1 MGDGNRALHRWKF
14 YRVGGLD
21 QVVLET
27 AADLEHLDEL
37 DQKLWVALSCPVK
50 GLELDERTL
59 ALLDLDKDGR
69 VRSPEILAAIA
80 WCRARLKDLGALI
93 PGRPALPLA
102 AISEATPEGKALLG
116 AARRILASL
125 GKPDALEVT
134 PEDVKDLTNVFA
146 RSMFNGDGVVPA
158 EAAEDAETRQV
169 IADALA
175 CVGATP
181 DRSGLPGLDQVRL
194 DAFWKELEAFQ
205 AWQAAGEAG
214 GAMAL
219 GPATPAAFEA
229 VQAVRAK
236 VDDHFTRC
244 RLAAMDPRGAALLNR
259 SDDELKAL
267 AARELSAGG
276 AELAG
281 FPLARVEAD
290 RALPLE
296 GALNP
301 AWAGKVAALRTAA
314 VAPALGPAKTS
325 LTGDEW
331 ASLQARLA
339 PYQAWLAEKKG
350 ATVEKLG
357 AARVKALLAGGGKAA
372 VEALL
377 ARDKAL
383 EAEGN
388 AVADVARMVHYQRDL
403 HLLLRN
409 FVSFADFY
417 DAGQPAVFQAGT
429 LYLDAR
435 SCELCVKVDDPGAH
449 AGLASLSR
457 MYIAY
462 CDCHRPSGE
471 KMKIAA
477 CFTQGDSDYLMV
489 GRNGLFYDRKGR
501 DWDATIVK
509 IVENPISIR
518 QAFFSP
524 YKKFLR
530 MIEDQVARFA
540 AAKEKEADA
549 KLAAAATT
557 ATEAATGKPPPKAEP
572 VDVGKMVGI
581 IAALGVGA
589 GAIGALFGGLLS
601 GFIGLQP
608 WWAKL
613 VAVFGMVMAVSG
625 PSMLIAWLKLR
636 QRTLGPVLDANGWA
650 VNGRV
655 RVNLPLGTALTEL
668 AALPAGASR
677 SLEDPFEDKDAKA
690 RRRAFWLVVLLVG
703 AALAWA
709 RSQGKWPFGPWPFG
723 QG

>member
-1 MGDGNRALHRWKF
+1 MTAATPRHRWRF

-21 QVVLET
+21 QVALET
-27 AADLEHLDEL
+27 AADLEHLEQL

-50 GLELDERTL
+50 GLELDEKTL
-59 ALLDLDKDGR
+59 ALLDLDRDGR
-69 VRSPEILAAIA
+69 VRCPELLTAIR

-93 PGRPALPLA
+93 PGQAALPLA
-102 AISEATPEGKALLG
+102 AIADTTPEGKALRG
-116 AARRILASL
+116 AARQILASL
-125 GKPDALEVT
+125 GKPDATEVT
-134 PEDVKDLTNVFA
+134 PGDVKDLSNVFA
-146 RSMFNGDGVVPA
+146 RTLFNGDGVVPP

-169 IADALA
+169 VLDAMGCA
-175 CVGATP
+175 GSTQ
-181 DRSGLPGLDQVRL
+181 DRSGLPGIDQARL
-194 DAFWKELEAFQ
+194 DAFWKELLAF
-205 AWQAAGEAG
+205 AGWQAAGQAAG
-214 GAMAL
+214 VMVL
-219 GPATPAAFEA
+219 GPGTPAALEA

-259 SDDELKAL
+259 SDEELKAL
-267 AARELSAGG
+267 AAQQLSAAA

-290 RALPLE
+290 RPLPLE

-301 AWAGKVAALRTAA
+301 AWAGAIATLRRAA
-314 VAPALGPAKTS
+314 VEPAFGPGKATLS
-325 LTGDEW
+325 ADEW
-331 ASLQARLA
+331 GALQARLA
-339 PYQAWLAEKKG
+339 PCQAWLAGRQG
-350 ATVEKLG
+350 ASVERLG
-357 AARVKALLAGGGKAA
+357 PARVQALLAGRAREA

-377 ARDKAL
+377 ARDRAL

-388 AVADVARMVHYQRDL
+388 AVDDVARLVHYHRDL

-429 LYLDAR
+429 LYLDGR
-435 SCELCVKVDDPGAH
+435 SCELCIRVDDPGAH
-449 AGLASLSR
+449 AGLAGMSR
-457 MYIAY
+457 LYIAY
-462 CDCHRPSGE
+462 CECRRPSGE
-471 KMKIAA
+471 TMKIAA
-477 CFTQGDSDYLMV
+477 CFTQGDSDYLTV

-501 DWDATIVK
+501 DWDATVVK

-524 YKKFLR
+524 YKKVLR
-530 MIEDQVARFA
+530 LIEEQVARFA

-549 KLAAAATT
+549 QLAAAA
-557 ATEAATGKPPPKAEP
+557 AAGGDALAGKPLPRVEP

-589 GAIGALFGGLLS
+589 GAIGALFGGFVS
-601 GFIGLQP
+601 GFLGLQP

-613 VAVFGMVMAVSG
+613 AAVAGMVMAVSG
-625 PSMLIAWLKLR
+625 PSMLIAWLKLH

-650 VNGRV
+650 INGRV
-655 RVNLPLGTALTEL
+655 RINLPLGTALTER
-668 AALPAGASR
+668 ATLPPGASR
-677 SLEDPFEDKDAKA
+677 SLEDPFEDHAA
-690 RRRAFWLVVLLVG
+690 RQRRRLAWLLLLAVG

-709 RSQGKWPFGPWPFG
+709 RSQGRWPFGPWPLG
-723 QG
+723 G